1 MSETRTRSGY
11 AEFLLVWLLFAVV
24 GVAILVTYS
33 RVPLD
38 ELYHVSRS
46 GLRGGAS
53 RVLVFS
59 NFPTALVAL
68 AILALLFDGL
78 PGRASRAAAG
88 LAALLCAVVFWP
100 GVVSEADL
108 DAKPVNA
115 LPAAGVAI
123 ALALTAAAVKRAGV
137 GRLEPQA
144 GDRARVLLAVALL
157 AVSLP
162 WLGAEVGASLEHVP
176 VLGRV
181 YLTGELA
188 HQPRVPGLHPAVHPG
203 DHHGMDALLLAL
215 TAIVLSR
222 ALPSRERP
230 RLRPAI
236 AAYLSLMVCYALGNM
251 ANDFWLE
258 QVAKR
263 GWTSWLI
270 PDVVQPK
277 VSVAWGVIVTGAVVL
292 WLVWRRDERG
302 RERPGGVAGLG
313 ASP

>member
-1 MSETRTRSGY
+1 VSDARSRSGG
-11 AEFLLVWLLFAVV
+11 AEILAVWLLFAVV

-33 RVPLD
+33 RVPVD

-68 AILALLFDGL
+68 PILALLLDRL

-88 LAALLCAVVFWP
+88 LSALLCAVVFWP

-123 ALALTAAAVKRAGV
+123 AIALTAIAVKRARV

-144 GDRARVLLAVALL
+144 GDRVRVLVALALVAVA
-157 AVSLP
+157 LP

-176 VLGRV
+176 VLGRI

-188 HQPRVPGLHPAVHPG
+188 HQPRVPGLHRAVHPG

-230 RLRPAI
+230 RLRSAI

-277 VSVAWGVIVTGAVVL
+277 ASVAWGVIVAAAVVV
-292 WLVWRRDERG
+292 WLLWRRYDRG
-302 RERPGGVAGLG
+302 RERPGGAAGLG
-313 ASP
+313 SSP